1 MKSYIVIDLVQPDTS
16 LLQDSEEENF
26 FYTAYIFHSICA
38 KGSQCFL
45 EKKKKV
51 TILYQSFGA
60 WARWKQISEP
70 CLGEYLQH
78 RFIEWRLMGKK
89 I

>member
-38 KGSQCFL
+38 KESQCFL
-45 EKKKKV
+45 EKKKKKSNYSLP
-51 TILYQSFGA
+51 I
-60 WARWKQISEP
+60 I
-70 CLGEYLQH
+70 
-78 RFIEWRLMGKK
+78 WRLGKVK
-89 I
+89 ADFRTMLRGVSATPSY